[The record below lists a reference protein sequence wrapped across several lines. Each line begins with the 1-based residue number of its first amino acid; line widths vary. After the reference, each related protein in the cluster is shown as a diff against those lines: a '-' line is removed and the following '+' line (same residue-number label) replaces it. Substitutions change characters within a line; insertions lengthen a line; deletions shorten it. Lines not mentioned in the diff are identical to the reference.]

1 MKIINTTSVFPPCWD
16 PFNAMERLVKSGHD
30 GLDLAFDYCTQEK
43 DFPFM
48 TDAFE
53 TWADSLRN
61 AAEKL
66 GTAYTH
72 SHAPFDAACRNWLV
86 ERSFRCAEILG
97 VRYMVVHPI
106 WRNEQGIITDDETF
120 IRVNREAYKPILEAA
135 EKHGVTV
142 LSENLL
148 WGASI
153 RAQTVSA
160 LADAVDSP
168 LFGWCYDAGHAH
180 GMGDSMENFR
190 KVSRAPLSLHIQDNH
205 GDGRDEHLIP
215 GNGTLDWHDFM
226 RSLKAVGYAGEFVLE
241 AHHQPLEAPDEER
254 DAMLA
259 DIVDRS
265 RKLIAYYEG
274 LDA

>member
-1 MKIINTTSVFPPCWD
+1 MKIISTTAVFPPCWD
-16 PFNAMERLVKSGHD
+16 PLDIMKRLFKSGHD
-30 GLDLAFDYCTQEK
+30 GLDMAFDYCTRDK

-53 TWADSLRN
+53 SWADTLRN
-61 AAEKL
+61 EAEKL
-66 GTAYTH
+66 GMSCTH
-72 SHAPFDAACRNWLV
+72 SHAPFDVTCRSWLV

-97 VRYMVVHPI
+97 VRYMVVHPV
-106 WRNEQGIITDDETF
+106 WQNEQGIITDDETF
-120 IRVNREAYKPILEAA
+120 IRTNKEAVLPILECA

-153 RAQTVSA
+153 RSQTLSA
-160 LADAVDSP
+160 LVEEVRSSG
-168 LFGWCYDAGHAH
+168 FGWCYDAGHAH
-180 GMGDSMENFR
+180 AMGDSLENFR
-190 KVSRAPLSLHIQDNH
+190 KVSCPPLSLHVQDNH
-205 GDGRDEHLIP
+205 GNGRDEHLIP
-215 GNGTLDWHDFM
+215 GNGTLDWLDFM

-254 DAMLA
+254 DTLLA
-259 DIVDRS
+259 DIAARS

-274 LDA
+274 LV